1 MAKKHKDKTPIQQLL
16 LPWYIL
22 YIGKLLNW
30 ISPYLAS
37 KFASKLFLTPLK
49 YKLPNREKSMDRN
62 TKQSVIK
69 MPKSEKDI
77 VVYQY
82 GKSKKKIL
90 LVHGW
95 SGRGTQL
102 SIIADALLEQGF
114 STISFDAPAHGKA
127 PGKMSMMPYFIE
139 AIHFLNKKY
148 GPFQAIIGHSLGG
161 MSTLKAIKE
170 GVPTEKAVIIG
181 TANSVTAITKEF
193 VQNLHMDK
201 EVAHLMKSSFDEK
214 FGQDMDNYS
223 GAISAQSVSI
233 PTLVI
238 HDKDDVDVHYKCAE
252 EIHNQLKSSELY
264 LTKGLGH
271 RRILGDEKVINK
283 ITTFITA

>member
-22 YIGKLLNW
+22 YTGKVLNW

-62 TKQSVIK
+62 TKQSVIR

-77 VVYQY
+77 VVYEY
-82 GKSKKKIL
+82 GKSNKKIL

-170 GVPTEKAVIIG
+170 VVPTEKAVIIG

-201 EVAHLMKSSFDEK
+201 EVAYLMKSSFDEK

>member
-1 MAKKHKDKTPIQQLL
+1 MAKKPKDKTPIQQLL

-22 YIGKLLNW
+22 YTGKVLNW

-37 KFASKLFLTPLK
+37 KFAGKLFLTPLK
-49 YKLPNREKSMDRN
+49 YKLPQREQGMDQN
-62 TKQSVIK
+62 SKQSTQVL
-69 MPKSEKDI
+69 PKSEREI
-77 VVYQY
+77 VVYEY
-82 GKSKKKIL
+82 GKSDKKVL

-102 SIIADALLEQGF
+102 SKIADALLKEGF

-127 PGKMSMMPYFIE
+127 SGKMSMMPHFIE
-139 AIHFLNKKY
+139 AIHYLSKKH
-148 GPFQAIIGHSLGG
+148 GPFHTIIGHSLGG
-161 MSTLKAIKE
+161 MSTLKALKE
-170 GVPTEKAVIIG
+170 GVSSEKAVIIG
-181 TANSVTAITKEF
+181 TANSVTAITQEF

-201 EVAHLMKSSFDEK
+201 EVAYLMKAQFDEK
-214 FGQDMDNYS
+214 FEQNMDNYS
-223 GAISAQSVSI
+223 GAISAQSVHI

-252 EIHNQLKSSELY
+252 EIHNQLKNSELY
-264 LTKGLGH
+264 LTEGLGH
-271 RRILGDEKVINK
+271 RRILGDQNVINK

>member
-22 YIGKLLNW
+22 YTGKLLNW

-62 TKQSVIK
+62 TKQSVIR

-77 VVYQY
+77 VVYEY
-82 GKSKKKIL
+82 GKSNKKIL

-252 EIHNQLKSSELY
+252 EIHNQLKISELY

>member
-22 YIGKLLNW
+22 YTGKVLNW

-62 TKQSVIK
+62 TKQSVIR

-77 VVYQY
+77 VVYEY
-82 GKSKKKIL
+82 GKSNKKIL

-252 EIHNQLKSSELY
+252 EIHNQLKNSELY

>member
-22 YIGKLLNW
+22 YTGKVLNW

-62 TKQSVIK
+62 TKQSVIR

-77 VVYQY
+77 VVYEY
-82 GKSKKKIL
+82 GKSNKKIL

-201 EVAHLMKSSFDEK
+201 EVAYLMKSSFDEK

>member
-22 YIGKLLNW
+22 YTGKVLNW

-62 TKQSVIK
+62 TKQSVIS

-77 VVYQY
+77 VVYEY

>member
-22 YIGKLLNW
+22 YTGKFLNW
-30 ISPYLAS
+30 VSPYLAS
-37 KFASKLFLTPLK
+37 RFAGKLFLTPLK
-49 YKLPNREKSMDRN
+49 YKLPKREKAMDQN
-62 TKQSVIK
+62 TKQTPLIL
-69 MPKSEKDI
+69 P
-77 VVYQY
+77 
-82 GKSKKKIL
+82 KSKKQIIVYEYGNGGKKVL

-102 SIIADALLEQGF
+102 SKIADALLKKGF

-127 PGKMSMMPYFIE
+127 PGKMSMMPHFIE

-148 GPFQAIIGHSLGG
+148 GPFHSIIGHSLGG

-170 GVPTEKAVIIG
+170 GVSPEKAVIIG
-181 TANSVTAITKEF
+181 TANSVTAITQEF

-201 EVAHLMKSSFDEK
+201 EVAYLMKAHFDEK

-223 GAISAQSVSI
+223 GAISAQSVHL

-238 HDKDDVDVHYKCAE
+238 HDKNDVDVDYKCAE
-252 EIHNQLKSSELY
+252 EIDKQLTDSELY
-264 LTKGLGH
+264 LTEGLGH
-271 RRILGDEKVINK
+271 RRILGDPKVINK

>member
-22 YIGKLLNW
+22 YTGKFLNW
-30 ISPYLAS
+30 VSPYLAS
-37 KFASKLFLTPLK
+37 KFAGKLFLTPLK
-49 YKLPNREKSMDRN
+49 YKLPNREKDMDQN
-62 TKQSVIK
+62 TIQTQQIL
-69 MPKSEKDI
+69 P
-77 VVYQY
+77 
-82 GKSKKKIL
+82 KSKKQIIVYEYGESAQKVL

-102 SIIADALLEQGF
+102 SKIADAVLKEGF

-127 PGKMSMMPYFIE
+127 SGKMSMMPHFIE

-148 GPFQAIIGHSLGG
+148 GPFHSIIGHSLGG

-170 GVPTEKAVIIG
+170 GISPERAVIIG
-181 TANSVTAITKEF
+181 TANSVTAITQEF
-193 VQNLHMDK
+193 VKNLHMDK
-201 EVAHLMKSSFDEK
+201 EVAYLMKAHFDKK

-223 GAISAQSVSI
+223 GAISAQSVHI

-238 HDKDDVDVHYKCAE
+238 HDKNDVDVHYKCAE
-252 EIHNQLKSSELY
+252 EIHNQLKNSELY
-264 LTKGLGH
+264 LTEGLGH
-271 RRILGDEKVINK
+271 RRILGDQKVINK